1 MGSVRHQLDSL
12 YSEIDLLEHWFQ
24 SSVDFMNFSVIF
36 LPPPVTY
43 TSSPPHLENL
53 NLNQK
58 YYWLFPH
65 FLFLPPLVIAFTH
78 IINNLSFKVLWP
90 AFFIANHSI
99 LAGNK
104 NKGMHGYQQSLCT
117 HIHWIHSLF
126 CCPLQP
132 LISCWNQKMGDC
144 SRYIHPD
151 LAISSWFLSERSNLL
166 CNYSH
171 AKGLDSKP
179 ILPIACEHLTL
190 VDEMLCKSISS
201 EKQSQVQP
209 SSEQK
214 SDCSQVYLNSLEVM
228 IQKTVLY
235 CHRCHI
241 HHPLHY
247 NHPHSVTFH
256 SLNSLI
262 KISTPKMK
270 AQLQNLKSA
279 SFLTLTNF
287 GFMWENMLPLSCT
300 HPKS

>member
-1 MGSVRHQLDSL
+1 MYGQCEAPTWFLVQWNWSL
-12 YSEIDLLEHWFQ
+12 RALIPKLCGFHELFA
-24 SSVDFMNFSVIF
+24 SSSYLHF
-36 LPPPVTY
+36 
-43 TSSPPHLENL
+43 SSPPHLQNL

-58 YYWLFPH
+58 YYCLFPH

-78 IINNLSFKVLWP
+78 IINNLSFNVLWP

-104 NKGMHGYQQSLCT
+104 NKAMHGYQQTLCT

-132 LISCWNQKMGDC
+132 LISCWNQLMGWLFH
-144 SRYIHPD
+144 IH
-151 LAISSWFLSERSNLL
+151 SSWLSDIFLISLREIKLALQLFPCKR
-166 CNYSH
+166 
-171 AKGLDSKP
+171 ADSKP

-201 EKQSQVQP
+201 EKQKQVQR

-235 CHRCHI
+235 RCRCHI

-262 KISTPKMK
+262 KILNS
-270 AQLQNLKSA
+270 QNESSISKS
-279 SFLTLTNF
+279 
-287 GFMWENMLPLSCT
+287 
-300 HPKS
+300 